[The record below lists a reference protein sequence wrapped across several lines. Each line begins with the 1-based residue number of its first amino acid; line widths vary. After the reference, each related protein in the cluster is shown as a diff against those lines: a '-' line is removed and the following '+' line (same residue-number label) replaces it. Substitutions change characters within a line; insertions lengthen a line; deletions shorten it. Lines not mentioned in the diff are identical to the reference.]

1 MHVLPN
7 ARLTYYAGR
16 PGDLPVRVQRGS
28 RLVDVVVPSA
38 SAPGRT
44 SPQLVQ
50 PAKSGA
56 CSGRRPR
63 RRPRPGN
70 TCRWGIATAA
80 ERAAEPPGT
89 GMPAWV
95 DGPQGPPGLDP
106 SVVLSSRQGQR
117 TTGSARLGNR
127 SVPASHAAAPSSS
140 SRRSQ
145 NTSSGSSTAPAPA
158 SRRPAPAAS
167 GAPAARPTSAS
178 ASSRSGAA
186 SARANGRWTT
196 TCSTWRPHRG
206 HLAQGPL
213 AVSTGQPELPSVD
226 EPSRGSCFSSLDSP
240 WHRTAHQASRSGV
253 DHEGSGVTTACSAVM
268 RSRRAP
274 QTRSHRANTVGSP
287 IA

>member
-38 SAPGRT
+38 SVLPDERP
-44 SPQLVQ
+44 PQLVQ
-50 PAKSGA
+50 RAKSGA

-63 RRPRPGN
+63 RRPRPGH

-127 SVPASHAAAPSSS
+127 SVPVSHAAAPSSS

-145 NTSSGSSTAPAPA
+145 NTSSGSSTAPAAA

-167 GAPAARPTSAS
+167 GASQADVGERVLAQRRRARP
-178 ASSRSGAA
+178 GEC
-186 SARANGRWTT
+186 RWTT

-226 EPSRGSCFSSLDSP
+226 EPSRGRCFSSLDSP
-240 WHRTAHQASRSGV
+240 WPRTAHQASRSGV